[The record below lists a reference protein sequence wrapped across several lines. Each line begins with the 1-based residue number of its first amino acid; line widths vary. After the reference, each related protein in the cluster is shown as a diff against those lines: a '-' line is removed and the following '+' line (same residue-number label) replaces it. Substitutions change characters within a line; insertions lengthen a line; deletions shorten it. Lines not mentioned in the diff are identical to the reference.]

1 MARTA
6 KITNANVGPQHN
18 VGGNVGNTPVRAQDF
33 NDLAGDYV
41 SLTDANA
48 QSVTSAVTVTGGVT
62 STGTLAASAAATV
75 AGVLSLGNKAQA
87 AGVLTSKLDTGI
99 LNAPMV
105 FTTPAPAATQ
115 TAGGFTLTAA
125 MFANG
130 FIVGTANHATTST
143 VTMPAKS
150 VFIALFGAA
159 RVVGDTF
166 IYRIHNAGT
175 SVNEPLVWTG
185 VAGSSLIGQIG
196 IGANTATGEA
206 SEELGTSTGTFMA
219 RLTNVD
225 GTTIHYRLS

>member
-6 KITNANVGPQHN
+6 KITNANVGPLKN
-18 VGGNVGNTPVRAQDF
+18 KGGSVGNTPVRAQDF
-33 NDLAGDYV
+33 NVLVGDYI
-41 SLTDANA
+41 SKTDAVA
-48 QSVTSAVTVTGGVT
+48 QSVTSAVTV
-62 STGTLAASAAATV
+62 TGTLAASAAATV
-75 AGVLSLGNKAQA
+75 AGVLSLGDKTQA

-130 FIVGTANHATTST
+130 FIVGTANHATSST

-185 VAGSSLIGQIG
+185 ATGATLIGQIG

-225 GTTIHYRLS
+225 GSTKHYRLS